1 MQSQRNN
8 SLDPIS
14 IGNWRWAY
22 FLDETIK
29 AFSIFQPRPYSIKN
43 DFLFKESC
51 FGSTSNPK
59 KVFLET
65 FPSLSESDFEWG
77 KTQKDYENWDSFAQ
91 LNLITLAEAK
101 FEITFSDD
109 EVISISSAKNLLEC
123 IKSHL

>member
-1 MQSQRNN
+1 LT
-8 SLDPIS
+8 LD
-14 IGNWRWAY
+14 
-22 FLDETIK
+22 D
-29 AFSIFQPRPYSIKN
+29 
-43 DFLFKESC
+43 DV
-51 FGSTSNPK
+51 K

-65 FPSLSESDFEWG
+65 FPSLSESDFEWS

-109 EVISISSAKNLLEC
+109 EVTSISSAKNLLER